1 MPMTPV
7 HPFLSVIL
15 SVGMREKKRFCK
27 ESIVLRAVHS
37 GLIKQR
43 KIRKKSIRAGQLDVL
58 LLLRY
63 VNFKI

>member
-1 MPMTPV
+1 MPMTSV

-15 SVGMREKKRFCK
+15 SVGMKEKKKGF

-43 KIRKKSIRAGQLDVL
+43 KIKKNLIRAGQLDVL
-58 LLLRY
+58 LLR
-63 VNFKI
+63 